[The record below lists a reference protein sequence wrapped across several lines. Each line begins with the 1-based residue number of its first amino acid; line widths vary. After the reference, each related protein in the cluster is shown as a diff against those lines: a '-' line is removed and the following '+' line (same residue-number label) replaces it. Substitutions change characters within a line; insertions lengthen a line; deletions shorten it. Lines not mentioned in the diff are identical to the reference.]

1 MLATPRFTN
10 ESNRTLKMKLKA
22 KLHDH
27 EHDLELKLSEDRA
40 AVQVDGR
47 EYQLAVRQP
56 APGVVLL
63 QSENRVY
70 ECRVESHLQHGG
82 VFDVTLRGRTYTIG
96 IADPKRLRSGEN
108 SHRHDHG
115 SAEITAPMPG
125 KVVRVLVEVG
135 AEVEAGAGILVVEA
149 MKMQNELKTPR
160 AGVVVA
166 IGAKTGDTVNAG
178 DVLAV
183 VE

>member
-1 MLATPRFTN
+1 
-10 ESNRTLKMKLKA
+10 MKLKA
-22 KLHDH
+22 KLN
-27 EHDLELKLSEDRA
+27 EQEYELQLKLSGERA
-40 AVQVDGR
+40 LVQVAER
-47 EYQLAVRQP
+47 EYDLTIRQP
-56 APGVVLL
+56 VEGIVLL
-63 QSENRVY
+63 QKGNRVY
-70 ECRVESHLQHGG
+70 ECRVESHQKSD
-82 VFDVTLRGRTYTIG
+82 VVVVTLRGRTYRIS

-125 KVVRVLVEVG
+125 KVVRVLVEAG

-149 MKMQNELKTPR
+149 MKMQNEMKTPR
-160 AGVVVA
+160 AGTVVSLN
-166 IGAKTGDTVNAG
+166 AKAGDTVNAG